1 MKKNIFFI
9 LISTFLL
16 TGCFS
21 LSSINPFSDS
31 KKKIEKEE
39 IEIPSNA
46 PAWLIDTKIKN
57 NITSI
62 GFVKDVKE
70 ENLDFYKQKALIVAS
85 NNLLKRI
92 YSKTGKLYK
101 AYTEKLDNPKVF
113 DKDIK
118 KFAEHISLKSLTYSK
133 VVNTW
138 ISEDKELYL
147 QLAVDSNNVATQ
159 VQNTSKLLFDVDK
172 MLYQYF
178 LSNRANKEII
188 KYLEKSN

>member
-1 MKKNIFFI
+1 MKKNILFI
-9 LISTFLL
+9 LVSTFLL

-21 LSSINPFSDS
+21 VSSLNPFSDS
-31 KKKIEKEE
+31 KKKVEIEE

-46 PAWLIDTKIKN
+46 PAWLIDNKIKN
-57 NITSI
+57 NITAI

-70 ENLDFYKQKALIVAS
+70 ENLDFYKQKALIGAS

-92 YSKTGKLYK
+92 YSKTGRLYK
-101 AYTEKLDNPKVF
+101 AYTEELDNPKVF

-118 KFAEHISLKSLTYSK
+118 KFTEHISLKSLTYSK
-133 VVNTW
+133 VINTW
-138 ISEDKELYL
+138 ISEDKELYV
-147 QLAVDSNNVATQ
+147 QLAVDSNTVATQ
-159 VQNTSKLLFDVDK
+159 IQNTSKLLFDVNK

-188 KYLEKSN
+188 QYLEK

>member
-39 IEIPSNA
+39 IEIPSNS
-46 PAWLIDTKIKN
+46 PAWLIDIKIKN

-70 ENLDFYKQKALIVAS
+70 ENLNFYKQKALIVAS

-159 VQNTSKLLFDVDK
+159 IQNTSKLLFDVDK

>member
-1 MKKNIFFI
+1 MKKNILFI
-9 LISTFLL
+9 LVSTFLL

-21 LSSINPFSDS
+21 VSSLNPFSDS
-31 KKKIEKEE
+31 KKKVEIEE

-46 PAWLIDTKIKN
+46 PAWLIDNKIKN
-57 NITSI
+57 NITAI
-62 GFVKDVKE
+62 GFVKEIKE
-70 ENLDFYKQKALIVAS
+70 ENLDFYKQKALIGAS

-92 YSKTGKLYK
+92 YSKTGRLYK

-138 ISEDKELYL
+138 ISEDKELYV
-147 QLAVDSNNVATQ
+147 QLAVDSNTVATQ
-159 VQNTSKLLFDVDK
+159 IQNTSKLLFDVDK

-188 KYLEKSN
+188 QYLEK

>member
-1 MKKNIFFI
+1 MKKNILFI
-9 LISTFLL
+9 LVSTFLL

-21 LSSINPFSDS
+21 VSSLNPFSDS
-31 KKKIEKEE
+31 KKKVEIEE

-46 PAWLIDTKIKN
+46 PAWLIDNKIKN
-57 NITSI
+57 NITAI

-70 ENLDFYKQKALIVAS
+70 ENLDFYKQKALIGAS

-92 YSKTGKLYK
+92 YSKTGRLYK

-118 KFAEHISLKSLTYSK
+118 KFTEHISLKSLTYSK
-133 VVNTW
+133 VINTW
-138 ISEDKELYL
+138 ISEDKELYV
-147 QLAVDSNNVATQ
+147 QLAVDSNTVATQ
-159 VQNTSKLLFDVDK
+159 IQNTSKLLFDVNK

-188 KYLEKSN
+188 QYLEN